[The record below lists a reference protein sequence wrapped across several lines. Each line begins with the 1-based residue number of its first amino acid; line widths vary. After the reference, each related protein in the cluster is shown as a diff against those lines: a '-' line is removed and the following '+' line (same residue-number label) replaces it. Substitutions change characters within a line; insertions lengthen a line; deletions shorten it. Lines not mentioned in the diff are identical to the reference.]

1 MWSPLT
7 KVMVVGAS
15 VVLGFGVS
23 MAAQA
28 ASDTA
33 GSAPDLTISAS
44 HEPSHFIPGML
55 AAYSTL
61 TVSNSGDR
69 LTSDP
74 VTVTAK
80 VPASFKET
88 FAGGDG
94 WSCSGSTTV
103 TCRRGNALLPG
114 SAFPVIEVLGN
125 VARHAPA

>member
-1 MWSPLT
+1 MKSPLT
-7 KVMVVGAS
+7 KLMLVGAS
-15 VVLGFGVS
+15 AVLGFGVS
-23 MAAQA
+23 MAAQGAGNA
-28 ASDTA
+28 A
-33 GSAPDLTISAS
+33 GNAPDLTISAG
-44 HEPSHFIPGML
+44 HAPSHFIPGML

-69 LTSDP
+69 MTTDP

-103 TCRRGNALLPG
+103 TCRRGNALL
-114 SAFPVIEVLGN
+114 
-125 VARHAPA
+125 